1 MSRAMLGSRA
11 LHFSAIGAR
20 ASSAWPLT
28 TSNCD
33 INFIA
38 DSPQ

>member
-1 MSRAMLGSRA
+1 VARDQAAAMSIA
-11 LHFSAIGAR
+11 LDGTNVY
-20 ASSAWPLT
+20 WT